1 MFCVG
6 VAGNSI
12 FRLQPVPM
20 AKQACVLLHVV
31 SSRLQSLNLN
41 QIQLMYW
48 LFQVHEL
55 SGCGDFL
62 SALELAQCV
71 DDGAALVAG
80 LHVAY
85 GDDMFRKVTVH
96 NTIQCF
102 LSRCFS
108 LAAAQGEFS
117 GAMRQY
123 AAGALPLRAI
133 LRRFPDLI
141 QGAGDAAADGGSHPV
156 MKGEDPKF
164 VQAVVQLV
172 RECERTAPP
181 SCLLTVANRL
191 QVSHVQ
197 AVRRQAVG
205 VSDAVVDTA
214 LLRALVRVCFVALAA
229 AVATHTSVSGEQR
242 QCAAAAVVP

>member
-1 MFCVG
+1 VFCVG

-41 QIQLMYW
+41 QIQLTYW

-96 NTIQCF
+96 KTILPLPLF
-102 LSRCFS
+102 FTRCCTGRVQRGN
-108 LAAAQGEFS
+108 AAICCW
-117 GAMRQY
+117 GA
-123 AAGALPLRAI
+123 APSCDTAALP
-133 LRRFPDLI
+133 
-141 QGAGDAAADGGSHPV
+141 
-156 MKGEDPKF
+156 
-164 VQAVVQLV
+164 
-172 RECERTAPP
+172 
-181 SCLLTVANRL
+181 
-191 QVSHVQ
+191 
-197 AVRRQAVG
+197 
-205 VSDAVVDTA
+205 
-214 LLRALVRVCFVALAA
+214 
-229 AVATHTSVSGEQR
+229 
-242 QCAAAAVVP
+242 